1 MAYNEIDG
9 VLLADKPQ
17 GMTSHDVVDRVRRHF
32 NIKRV
37 GHCGTL
43 DPMATGLLVLV
54 LGRST
59 KLSER
64 LTSEDKGYEG
74 TLYLGVR
81 TSTQDA
87 EGEALERKPVPAL
100 TLDEIVSAAESFKG
114 DIYQT
119 PPMVSAKKVG
129 GQPLYKLA
137 RKGKEIEREPR
148 LIHVYRLDFHDFH
161 PPTVKFRLVCSKGT
175 YVRTICNDL
184 GEKLGCGG
192 HLSQLR
198 RTASGG
204 LSLQEAYTLDEILDQ
219 NVTGLRSMIKN
230 PLDLQLPLV

>member
-9 VLLADKPQ
+9 VLLVDKPQ

-32 NIKRV
+32 NMKRV

-64 LTSEDKGYEG
+64 LTSEDKEYEG
-74 TLYLGVR
+74 TLYLGVK
-81 TSTQDA
+81 TASQDA
-87 EGEALERKPVPAL
+87 EGEVIERKPVPPL
-100 TLDEIVSAAESFKG
+100 TMDDILKAAADFKG
-114 DIYQT
+114 DVYQI
-119 PPMVSAKKVG
+119 PPMVSAKKIG

-137 RKGKEIEREPR
+137 RKGKEVEREPR
-148 LIHVYRLDFHDFH
+148 LIHIYRLDFHDFEL
-161 PPTVKFRLVCSKGT
+161 PTVKFRLLCSKGT

-192 HLSQLR
+192 HLCQLR

-204 LSLQEAYTLDEILDQ
+204 LSLSAAATLEEILKQ
-219 NVTGLRSMIKN
+219 NLAGLRSLVKN